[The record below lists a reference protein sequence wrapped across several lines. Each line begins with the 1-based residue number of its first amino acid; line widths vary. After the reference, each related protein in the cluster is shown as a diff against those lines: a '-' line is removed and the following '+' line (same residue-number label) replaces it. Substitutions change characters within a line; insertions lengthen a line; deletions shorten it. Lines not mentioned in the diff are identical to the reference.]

1 MMRVMIV
8 ICNVH
13 KIWLKVV
20 LGALF
25 AQNERR
31 AEGSK
36 LEEGRVTRS
45 LLPSTPAPQRVKKL
59 ERKKLEHLFAAIRLR
74 VHMMTSLVSSVG
86 RCWC

>member
-13 KIWLKVV
+13 MIWLKVV

-36 LEEGRVTRS
+36 LGRVAS
-45 LLPSTPAPQRVKKL
+45 LDLFY
-59 ERKKLEHLFAAIRLR
+59 HLRR
-74 VHMMTSLVSSVG
+74 RHSE
-86 RCWC
+86 